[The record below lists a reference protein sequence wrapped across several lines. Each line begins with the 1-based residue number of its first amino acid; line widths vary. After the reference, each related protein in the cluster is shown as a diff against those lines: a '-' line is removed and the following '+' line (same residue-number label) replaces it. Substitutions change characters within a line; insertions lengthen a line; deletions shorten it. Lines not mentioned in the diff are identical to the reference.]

1 MSDTLALHSSIP
13 PVDDVLR
20 DELAHGDALIETIAP
35 IMRHLLANDE
45 HSVFSDEIVAR
56 VRGMLNDVARQLL
69 DGLAEA
75 AGIPDERDHVP
86 DRLQQLVEG
95 YVAHPGFLAH
105 AHALALEWQLTER
118 LQARLALD
126 PVLSPLLQSL
136 IASPDAGVA
145 SSAMALLS
153 AQARFAQSQRRMQ
166 LTLAELPADLLEAAL
181 AGMRSYADNE
191 PDLASIAR
199 QAEQEVRGRYDE
211 RRGRIGL
218 IAQLV
223 GTMGGGATAALAAGH
238 AGVAIFLSALAMA
251 SGQHRDMAVLATN
264 EGQLARLALALRAAG
279 LQPQLVEEQ
288 FVALHPDVALPAGFD
303 QLGSDRAAAL
313 LARSTAFSRV

>member
-75 AGIPDERDHVP
+75 AGLPDERDHEP

-166 LTLAELPADLLEAAL
+166 LALAELPADLLEAAL

-313 LARSTAFSRV
+313 LARSTALSRA

>member
-75 AGIPDERDHVP
+75 AGLPDERDHDP

-126 PVLSPLLQSL
+126 PVLSPLLHSL

>member
-75 AGIPDERDHVP
+75 AGLPDERDHEP

>member
-56 VRGMLNDVARQLL
+56 VRGMLSDVARQLL
-69 DGLAEA
+69 DELAEA
-75 AGIPDERDHVP
+75 AGTPDERDHDP
-86 DRLQQLVEG
+86 DCLQQLVEG

-166 LTLAELPADLLEAAL
+166 LALAELPADLLDAAL

-199 QAEQEVRGRYDE
+199 QAEQDVRGRYDE

-251 SGQHRDMAVLATN
+251 SGQNRDMAVLATN

-279 LQPQLVEEQ
+279 LQPLLVEEQ